1 MSNRSLVITAVVVLV
16 VAVFVL
22 YGVYNGVPG
31 GRVEDG
37 TGL

>member
-1 MSNRSLVITAVVVLV
+1 MSNRKLVIAALVVL
-16 VAVFVL
+16 ALLLLL

-31 GRVEDG
+31 GGTENG

>member
-1 MSNRSLVITAVVVLV
+1 MSNRKVVIAALVVLV
-16 VAVFVL
+16 LLLLL

-31 GRVEDG
+31 GGTENG